1 MHSPS
6 GTRPKKRLACDRCH
20 ARKLRCSSDLD
31 GCTRCLGDDLVCTYS
46 PALKVGRPSKAS
58 MAGREILQQTQS
70 VSDTAFYGISDGDA
84 VTADSGISMPPSPP
98 QLGDSCI
105 AGKSPSSANLVCI
118 AVNLVS
124 DHTALFSSFDFGN
137 TLDNFNTTHP
147 FLDMPMDEDLWP
159 LATSPPVSSNDPN
172 IDPRLCPTNETTNA
186 SSPLDRLSSLQQEL
200 LRTKLPPAHARGVGT
215 KLRPAKYTEA
225 AMRPIQ
231 ETLGAVTELLQQCV
245 KGNADATDP
254 AYITRDPQ
262 RGIVIY
268 IVSGL
273 HAVRLAGV
281 PRCRPEDRSAV
292 EIDIAGDCGGL
303 SIEASVSHSEDVS
316 VQVHA
321 FGNLGIA
328 DCMSSS
334 TMAEPSEDRTGTGWQ
349 LPIQGSG
356 ECRAL
361 PRTVLSDDRQFI
373 LAGLARGPEYHGA
386 IELGCRIRSSIDPGS
401 GQIWATS
408 PTNEVADVDKYVE
421 SSEAAFQSYRHMNP
435 RQRAKIL
442 LKWHDLIT
450 NARQDIAKIV
460 VFETGKPMAEAL
472 GEVDYALGFAWWF
485 AGEAERIRGSVA
497 QPSISN
503 RRTFVIKQP
512 IGVCVALV
520 PWNFPV
526 AMIIRKVSAALAAG
540 CTMIVKPSPETPFS
554 VMALADLALRAGL
567 PAGVLNVI
575 STDNSNTP
583 SVSETL
589 CKHPLV
595 RKVTFTGSTSV
606 GSIVARH
613 CSEGLKKVT
622 MELGGNCPF
631 IIFDD
636 GDLEGAV
643 AALMIL
649 KWRTAGQACTHAN
662 RVYVQSGVYD
672 KFAQMMLEATSK
684 LRVGHGADSGSTMGP
699 LTTSR
704 GVDKVKKH
712 VEDAVSKG
720 GKVLCGGKQPQNL
733 KGYFFEPTIISG
745 MTSDMLT
752 TQEEIFG
759 PILGLYKFETE
770 EEVVE
775 KANDTSMG
783 LASYFFT
790 KDVSR
795 TWRLLESLEAGMI
808 GMNTGNASCAESPFG
823 GIKMSGYGKE
833 AGKDVAIEEYLIQ
846 KTGTLTVD
854 DGPKL

>member
-20 ARKLRCSSDLD
+20 SRKLRCSGDLD
-31 GCTRCLGDDLVCTYS
+31 GCSRCLGDDSVCTYS

-58 MAGREILQQTQS
+58 MAGREIQQTQS
-70 VSDTAFYGISDGDA
+70 ICDAAFYGISDGDA
-84 VTADSGISMPPSPP
+84 LTADSGISMPPSPP

-105 AGKSPSSANLVCI
+105 T
-118 AVNLVS
+118 
-124 DHTALFSSFDFGN
+124 DHTALFGSFDLSNSLG
-137 TLDNFNTTHP
+137 NFNATHP
-147 FLDMPMDEDLWP
+147 FLDIPMDEDPWSV
-159 LATSPPVSSNDPN
+159 ATSPPVSSHDPN
-172 IDPRLCPTNETTNA
+172 IDPRLCPANETANA
-186 SSPLDRLSSLQQEL
+186 SSPLERLSSLQQEL
-200 LRTKLPPAHARGVGT
+200 LRTRLPPAHARGVST
-215 KLRPAKYTEA
+215 QPRPAKYIET
-225 AMRPIQ
+225 AMRPVQ
-231 ETLGAVTELLQQCV
+231 ETLGVVTELLHQCV
-245 KGNADATDP
+245 KSNGDATDSLD
-254 AYITRDPQ
+254 DP
-262 RGIVIY
+262 
-268 IVSGL
+268 SLL
-273 HAVRLAGV
+273 HEESLLDGQW
-281 PRCRPEDRSAV
+281 
-292 EIDIAGDCGGL
+292 
-303 SIEASVSHSEDVS
+303 
-316 VQVHA
+316 VQ
-321 FGNLGIA
+321 
-328 DCMSSS
+328 S
-334 TMAEPSEDRTGTGWQ
+334 Q
-349 LPIQGSG
+349 SG
-356 ECRAL
+356 ERFG
-361 PRTVLSDDRQFI
+361 V
-373 LAGLARGPEYHGA
+373 E
-386 IELGCRIRSSIDPGS
+386 DPGS
-401 GQIWATS
+401 GHIWAAS
-408 PTNEVADVDKYVE
+408 PTNKVSDVDKYVE
-421 SSEAAFQSYRHMNP
+421 SSHAAFQSYRHVNP

-442 LKWHDLIT
+442 LKWHELIT

-460 VFETGKPMAEAL
+460 VFETGKPMAEAV

-485 AGEAERIRGSVA
+485 AGEAERIRGSIA
-497 QPSISN
+497 QPAISD

-567 PAGVLNVI
+567 PPGVLNVI
-575 STDNSNTP
+575 STDNANTP

-589 CKHPLV
+589 CKHPFV
-595 RKVTFTGSTSV
+595 HKVTFTGSTSV
-606 GSIVARH
+606 GSIIARH
-613 CSEGLKKVT
+613 CSGGLKKVT

-636 GDLEGAV
+636 GDLEQAV

-684 LRVGHGADSGSTMGP
+684 IRLGHGAESCSTMGP
-699 LTTSR
+699 LTTAR

-712 VEDAVSKG
+712 VQDAVSKG
-720 GKVLCGGKQPQNL
+720 GKILCGGKQPENL
-733 KGYFFEPTIISG
+733 NGYFFEPTIISG

-759 PILGLYKFETE
+759 PVLGLYKFETE
-770 EEVVE
+770 EEVVQ

-846 KTGTLTVD
+846 KTGTLTVED
-854 DGPKL
+854 MSKL